1 MPFFMHYNDRDEP
14 LEVSESEAQRL
25 IKLDLQTTYEAMW
38 QRLLRGEKVHVRL
51 GYLTWERLTT

>member
-14 LEVSESEAQRL
+14 QEVSEGEAQR
-25 IKLDLQTTYEAMW
+25 IIRLDLQTTHEAMW

-51 GYLTWERLTT
+51 GYLIWERLTT